1 MKARTKALF
10 AAGAALIALGAP
22 ARADAIDGDWCRGD
36 GKRMSIHGPAIVTPG
51 GGKTQGDYSRHAFA
65 YVIPPGEAGA
75 GNNVAITLLG
85 EHMAHAREGAAGAVQ
100 EWRRCQ
106 PGIS

>member
-1 MKARTKALF
+1 MKQRTVRLGAI
-10 AAGAALIALGAP
+10 GAALLSHILP
-22 ARADAIDGDWCRGD
+22 AAADAIDGDWCRED
-36 GKRMSIHGPAIVTPG
+36 GKRMSIQGPAIVTPG

-75 GNNVAITLLG
+75 GNNVAITLRG
-85 EHMAHAREGAAGAVQ
+85 EHLAEAREGDAGALQ

>member
-1 MKARTKALF
+1 MKAMTLV
-10 AAGAALIALGAP
+10 AASAALIAFSVP
-22 ARADAIDGDWCRGD
+22 AHADAIDGDWCRAD

-85 EHMAHAREGAAGAVQ
+85 EYLAHAREGAAGAVQ